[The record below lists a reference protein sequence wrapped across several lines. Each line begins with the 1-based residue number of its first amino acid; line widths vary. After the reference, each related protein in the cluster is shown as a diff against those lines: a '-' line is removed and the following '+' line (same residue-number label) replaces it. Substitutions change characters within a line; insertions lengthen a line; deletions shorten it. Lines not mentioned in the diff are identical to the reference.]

1 MLENPSQLGS
11 SLLFSPISSH
21 SPHLIFTT
29 CTEDFPQSDPATKEA
44 TWPLRSAGESDLL
57 LTLENVQHWLYCD
70 IGEASAPRNPR
81 RPALRPAAPRRAR
94 SSGAALS
101 TQLCPGSPRH
111 PRSGGFST
119 GEAFG
124 HGTVIIIFPFY
135 SSSSYICLS
144 PSVWQE
150 IYLLLLCFLYF
161 NRHGG
166 GFCGHSWGFVRPSP
180 PQELRALSLA
190 S

>member
-1 MLENPSQLGS
+1 MRRPFHDRESCFTAPVAENPSTS
-11 SLLFSPISSH
+11 NA
-21 SPHLIFTT
+21 TT

-180 PQELRALSLA
+180 PQKLRALSLA